1 MSTPFGALFEGLRSL
16 LKAAAALVLAILC
29 LTGMA
34 LADWQGTVWNS
45 SPEQADKAFLVPH
58 RAPTQAE
65 FQNYFGEAPI
75 VFDEYQVGDLAFHKG
90 HLNFRD
96 GMLYQIWMS
105 LKDPS
110 LCEKLIAVLKV
121 TYGTPAKDE
130 TRPLFPGNPP
140 NHDVTWYDQKQQNQ
154 VDVFYKKYPAAL
166 NFDDDCDLRYEP
178 FVVPSPGQL

>member
-1 MSTPFGALFEGLRSL
+1 MRVTIATL
-16 LKAAAALVLAILC
+16 LKAIAASALLILC

-45 SPEQADKAFLVPH
+45 SPEEADKAFLVPH
-58 RAPTQAE
+58 RASTQTE

-75 VFDEYQVGDLAFHKG
+75 VFDAYQVGDLAFTKG

-96 GMLYQIWMS
+96 GRLYQIWMS
-105 LKDPS
+105 LKDPR

-130 TRPLFPGNPP
+130 TTLFPGDPP
-140 NHDVTWYDQKQQNQ
+140 DHDVSWYDQKQNNQ
-154 VDVFYKKYPAAL
+154 VNVFYRRYPAAL
-166 NFDDDCDLRYEP
+166 NYDDDCDLKYEP
-178 FVVPSPGQL
+178 FVAPSPGQL